1 MAVLSANFDVDY
13 FVGSFGAGLD
23 HPECIAC
30 GPDHLAY
37 AGGEAGQIYRIN
49 TEQRSFEEYANTG
62 GHFVGGIA
70 VDADSN
76 VYACSEGEV
85 KRVTPEG
92 EVTTYFSGS
101 PDRPLKTPNYSVF
114 DAVGNL
120 YLSDSGDWKQDNG
133 CLFKVGPDGAGTVW
147 ETSLTS
153 FPNGLALAPS
163 GTHLY
168 AVMSEV
174 QPRVSRVAIQ
184 DDGSAGTVSLVVEL
198 PEAVP
203 DGLAFDLKGN
213 LFVSCYRPDR
223 IYRVAA
229 EGPLDI
235 FCDDP
240 EGTMLAAPT
249 NVAFCGENRDILLSA
264 NLGRWHISEYRTDS
278 VGAPLH
284 YPKLDWGGAILN

>member
-1 MAVLSANFDVDY
+1 MAILSANFDVDY
-13 FVGSFGAGLD
+13 FVGGFGEGLD

-37 AGGEAGQIYRIN
+37 AGGEAGQIYRID
-49 TEQRSFEEYANTG
+49 TEKRTFEEYANTG
-62 GHFVGGIA
+62 GHFVGGLA

-76 VYACSEGEV
+76 VYACSGGEV
-85 KRVTPEG
+85 KRVTPSG
-92 EVTTYFSGS
+92 EVSTCFTGA
-101 PDRPLKTPNYSVF
+101 PDREIATPNYPVF
-114 DAVGNL
+114 DADGNL
-120 YLSDSGDWKQDNG
+120 YVSDSGTWNQDNG
-133 CLFKVGPDGAGTVW
+133 CLFKVAPGGQGEVW

-153 FPNGLALAPS
+153 FPNGLALSPDGS
-163 GTHLY
+163 YLY
-168 AVMSEV
+168 AAISEV
-174 QPRVSRVAIQ
+174 RPRVSRVAIKE
-184 DDGSAGTVSLVVEL
+184 DGSAGTVSTVAEL

-203 DGLAFDLKGN
+203 DGLAFDSKGN

-235 FCDDP
+235 YCDDP

-249 NVAFCGENRDILLSA
+249 NVAFCGTDRDIFLSA

-284 YPKLDWGGAILN
+284 YPKLS

>member
-1 MAVLSANFDVDY
+1 MAILSANFDVTH
-13 FVGSFGAGLD
+13 FIGGFGEGLD

-30 GPDHLAY
+30 GPDHFAY
-37 AGGEAGQIYRIN
+37 AGGEAGQIYRIDTN
-49 TEQRSFEEYANTG
+49 ERTFDEYANTG

-76 VYACSEGEV
+76 VYACSGGEV
-85 KRVTPEG
+85 KRITPEG
-92 EVTTYFSGS
+92 EVTTYFAGS
-101 PDRPLKTPNYSVF
+101 ADREIKTPNYPAF
-114 DAVGNL
+114 DEAGHL
-120 YLSDSGDWKQDNG
+120 YVSDSGEWKQDNG
-133 CLFKVGPDGAGTVW
+133 CLFKVSPGGEGAVW
-147 ETSLTS
+147 ETSLTH
-153 FPNGLALAPS
+153 FPNGLALAPD

-168 AVMSEV
+168 VAVSLG
-174 QPRVSRVAIQ
+174 QPRVSRVAIN
-184 DDGSAGTVSLVVEL
+184 DDGTAGTVSLVAEL

-203 DGLAFDLKGN
+203 DGLAFDSEGN

-223 IYRVAA
+223 IYRVAV
-229 EGPLDI
+229 EGPVDI

-249 NVAFCGENRDILLSA
+249 NVAFCGTNRDIFLSA

-284 YPKLDWGGAILN
+284 FPKLS

>member
-1 MAVLSANFDVDY
+1 MAILSANFDVSY
-13 FVGSFGAGLD
+13 FVGGFGEGLD

-30 GPDHLAY
+30 GPDHFAY
-37 AGGEAGQIYRIN
+37 AGGEAGQIYRID
-49 TEQRSFEEYANTG
+49 TEQRTFEEYANTG

-76 VYACSEGEV
+76 VYACSGGEV
-85 KRVTPEG
+85 KRVTPSG
-92 EVTTYFSGS
+92 EVSTYFAGS
-101 PDRPLKTPNYSVF
+101 PDRALTTPNYPTF
-114 DAVGNL
+114 DADGNL
-120 YLSDSGDWKQDNG
+120 YVSDSGEWKKDNG
-133 CLFKVGPDGAGTVW
+133 CLFKVAPGGEGKVW

-153 FPNGLALAPS
+153 FPNGLVLSPD
-163 GTHLY
+163 GGHLY
-168 AVMSEV
+168 VAVSLV
-174 QPRVSRVAIQ
+174 QPRVSRVVINV
-184 DDGSAGTVSLVVEL
+184 DGSAGTVGLVAEL

-203 DGLAFDLKGN
+203 DGLAFDSKGN
-213 LFVSCYRPDR
+213 LFISCYRPDR

-249 NVAFCGENRDILLSA
+249 NVAFCGVDRSLLLSA

-284 YPKLDWGGAILN
+284 YPTLK